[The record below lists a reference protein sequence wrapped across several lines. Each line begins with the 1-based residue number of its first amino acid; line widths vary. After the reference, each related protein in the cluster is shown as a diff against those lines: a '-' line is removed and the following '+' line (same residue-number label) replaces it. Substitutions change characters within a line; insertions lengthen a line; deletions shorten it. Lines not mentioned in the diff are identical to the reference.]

1 MTAPA
6 TSTEILA
13 DLAKKAGIIGAGGGG
28 FPTHL
33 KLSSEA
39 ETVIANAAECEPLMA
54 KDSML
59 IEREPDSIVTGLRM
73 AGEAVGAKRLVVAA
87 KPKRE
92 KVWRALQA
100 AVGEGVELYPL
111 PDAYPVGD
119 EVTLIK
125 LLTGRMVPRGG
136 LPADVRVLVQN
147 VETLFNLSRADW
159 EPVTRKYVCVVGA
172 VKKPL
177 ATVVPIGYPAEILL
191 RFAELEPD
199 TVVLEGGPVMG
210 NPVDPAE
217 AHVAKHTSAYTVLP
231 ECSPVIAHL
240 RSTLALNRR
249 RSLTAC
255 IQCRLCTDHCPRWL
269 VGQRVRPHLWM
280 RALCLNTGFDKLIGD
295 LWGCCACGVCE
306 LYACPEGLS
315 PRKVALQLRE
325 RMPQPNRDEMEPGD
339 RPLFGE
345 RHPPTRRL
353 MGRMG
358 IGDYDRPVEWVEAPP
373 AERLRLA
380 LLQGTGHPA
389 KPVVKRGDEV
399 RSGQLIAEA
408 PATVGVPLHSPVDGK
423 IVGLTEVHLEI
434 EVH

>member
-6 TSTEILA
+6 TSADTLT
-13 DLAKKAGIIGAGGGG
+13 DLARKAGIIGAGGGG

-33 KLSSEA
+33 KLSLAA

-54 KDSML
+54 KDSCL
-59 IEREPDSIVTGLRM
+59 IEREPDSIVTGLRL

-92 KVWRALQA
+92 TAWRALQT

-125 LLTGRMVPRGG
+125 LLTGKTVPRGG
-136 LPADVRVLVQN
+136 LPADVGILVQN
-147 VETLFNLSRADW
+147 VETLANLSRAG
-159 EPVTRKYVCVVGA
+159 ESPVTNKYVCVVGA

-177 ATVVPIGYPAEILL
+177 ATVVPIGYPAEILVRL
-191 RFAELEPD
+191 AEPEPA
-199 TVVLEGGPVMG
+199 TVVLEGGPAMG
-210 NPVDPAE
+210 DPVDPVE

-231 ECSPVIAHL
+231 ENSPVIAHL

-269 VGQRVRPHLWM
+269 TGQTVRPHLWM
-280 RALCLNTGFDKLIGD
+280 RALCLGTGFDRLAGD

-325 RMPQPNRDEMEPGD
+325 RMPQPKRDEMEPGD

-345 RHPPTRRL
+345 RHPPTKRL

-358 IGDYDRPVEWVEAPP
+358 IGDYDRQVEWVEAPP
-373 AERLRLA
+373 TERLRLA

-389 KPVVKRGDEV
+389 KPVVKEGDEV
-399 RSGQLIAEA
+399 KPGQLIAEA
-408 PATVGVPLHSPVDGK
+408 AAAVGVPLHAPVEGT
-423 IVGLTEVHLEI
+423 VVEVTERHIELE
-434 EVH
+434 VR